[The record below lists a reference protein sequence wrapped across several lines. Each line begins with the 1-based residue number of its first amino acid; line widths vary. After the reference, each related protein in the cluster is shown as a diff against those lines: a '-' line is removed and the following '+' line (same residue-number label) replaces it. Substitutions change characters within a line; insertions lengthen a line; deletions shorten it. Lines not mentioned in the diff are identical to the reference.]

1 MKGLLEY
8 LRNSRAE
15 LGRVTW
21 PTRSEVIQATQATI
35 LFVILTALFLF
46 VTDLIAR
53 NGIQGLFRLLQG

>member
-21 PTRSEVIQATQATI
+21 PTRGEVIQATQAT
-35 LFVILTALFLF
+35 LFFVLLTIIFL
-46 VTDLIAR
+46 LIAD
-53 NGIQGLFRLLQG
+53 NVLGRLVRFILELG

>member
-21 PTRSEVIQATQATI
+21 PTRDEVIQATQATLFFVLLTI
-35 LFVILTALFLF
+35 LFLLAADF
-46 VTDLIAR
+46 VLGNLISFVL
-53 NGIQGLFRLLQG
+53 GLGF

>member
-21 PTRSEVIQATQATI
+21 PTRDEVIQATQAT
-35 LFVILTALFLF
+35 LFFVLLTSIFLMIADF
-46 VTDLIAR
+46 VLGNIIR
-53 NGIQGLFRLLQG
+53 FVLGLG